1 MESESILQ
9 FLENKTLLVTG
20 STGLLGKALVEKILR
35 VQPNVKKLYLLLRAS
50 DSNSANQRMHSE
62 VLGKEV
68 FRVLRQTR
76 GNDFES
82 FISEKLV
89 AVDGDVSYENLGIKD
104 FNLREQMWKDL
115 DFIVNSAAT
124 TNFYE
129 RYDVS
134 LATNTSGV
142 LNVLNFAK
150 KCVELKLLLHVS
162 TAYVCGEKEGLIL
175 EKAFHMGETLKKTC
189 SKLDFDMEKKLVVE
203 KLNKLQTE
211 GAAEATIT
219 RTMRDFGMER
229 AKLFGWPNTYVFS
242 KAMGEMCLLEQSKDN
257 LPVVIIRP
265 TMITSTYKEPFPGWI
280 EGLRTIDSVIVGY
293 GKGAVTC
300 FVTNPKLIFDLIP
313 VDLVINAIIMAI
325 VVNGN
330 QLSNNI
336 IYHIGS
342 SLRNP
347 VNVSQIHAFL
357 FKYFTKHPLT
367 RKNGELIKV
376 DKATLFNNMTTFQVY
391 MAFRYRLP
399 LKMLQLVNIASFQYF
414 GEVYKVYKR
423 KLKTVMRL
431 VNLYRPYLLSKGT
444 FDDINSE
451 ELRLKAQES
460 CSEVDMLNFDPKCID
475 WEDYIINTHIPGL
488 QKYVI
493 N

>member
-9 FLENKTLLVTG
+9 FLENKTILVTG
-20 STGLLGKALVEKILR
+20 STGLLGKTLVEKILR

-68 FRVLRQTR
+68 FRVLRQTW
-76 GNDFES
+76 GKDFEC

-89 AVDGDVSYENLGIKD
+89 AVEGDVSHENLGIKD
-104 FNLREQMWKDL
+104 SNLREQMWNDL
-115 DFIVNSAAT
+115 NFIVNSAAT

-150 KCVELKLLLHVS
+150 KCAELKLLLHVS

-175 EKAFHMGETLKKTC
+175 EKAFHMGETLKETC
-189 SKLDFDMEKKLVVE
+189 SKLDFDIEKKLVEE
-203 KLNKLQTE
+203 KLNELETE
-211 GAAEATIT
+211 SAAEATIT
-219 RTMRDFGMER
+219 NTMRDFGMER

-242 KAMGEMCLLEQSKDN
+242 KAMGEMCLLEQSKDS

-280 EGLRTIDSVIVGY
+280 EGLRTIDRVIVGY
-293 GKGAVTC
+293 GKGTVTC

-325 VVNGN
+325 VANGN
-330 QLSNNI
+330 QFSNNI
-336 IYHIGS
+336 IYHVGS

-347 VNVSQIHAFL
+347 VNVSQIREFI

-376 DKATLFNNMTTFQVY
+376 GKMTLFNDMTMFRVY
-391 MAFRYRLP
+391 MAFRNGLP
-399 LKMLQLVNIASFQYF
+399 LKILQLVNIVSFQYF
-414 GEVYKVYKR
+414 GEVYKVYKH
-423 KLKTVMRL
+423 KLETIMRL
-431 VNLYRPYLLSKGT
+431 VDLYQPYLLFKGT
-444 FDDINSE
+444 
-451 ELRLKAQES
+451 
-460 CSEVDMLNFDPKCID
+460 
-475 WEDYIINTHIPGL
+475 
-488 QKYVI
+488 
-493 N
+493 